1 MVNHKQGDMP
11 CAPIP
16 RDQPYDVDCSWIRNR
31 LQHVGGTGLG
41 DGIGASEGEQYL
53 AAFAYGLTL
62 LISGEMAG
70 GETTIELRLGVVGI
84 MLGAFLFA
92 YIIGSFSSILQNLS
106 TETCVDN

>member
-16 RDQPYDVDCSWIRNR
+16 RDQPYDVDCSWIKNR
-31 LQHVGGTGLG
+31 LEHVGGTGLG
-41 DGIGASEGEQYL
+41 DGVGASEGEQYL

-70 GETTIELRLGVVGI
+70 GGNDDRATARGRRHHAWGVSLRLHH
-84 MLGAFLFA
+84 
-92 YIIGSFSSILQNLS
+92 
-106 TETCVDN
+106 